1 MARCSGKTDLRR
13 THEIDSF
20 CSLVNYSITILGQEF
35 DPDDSYWVCE
45 GREQI
50 RNSATAS
57 AALHGWLGTHESL

>member
-1 MARCSGKTDLRR
+1 MARGSAKTDLRR

-35 DPDDSYWVCE
+35 DPGDSYWVCE

-50 RNSATAS
+50 RNSAAGS